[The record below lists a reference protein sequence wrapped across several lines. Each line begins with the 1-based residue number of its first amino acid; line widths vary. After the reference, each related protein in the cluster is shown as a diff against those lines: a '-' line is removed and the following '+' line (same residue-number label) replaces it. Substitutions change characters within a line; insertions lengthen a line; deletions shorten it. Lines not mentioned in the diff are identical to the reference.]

1 MESNNIFESF
11 FALVEKRNMNVM
23 NGRDFD
29 QVPNFSESEIGYIY
43 RSIIWPIFFLS
54 GGFIFFTEN
63 IFFKILGIEIILMQ
77 SITYIFHKKIIMNFG
92 LLLFLII
99 ISLWVTTFTSFYRYA
114 YLAFLALFLQKI
126 FNTKIR
132 NKM

>member
-63 IFFKILGIEIILMQ
+63 IFQ
-77 SITYIFHKKIIMNFG
+77 
-92 LLLFLII
+92 
-99 ISLWVTTFTSFYRYA
+99 
-114 YLAFLALFLQKI
+114 
-126 FNTKIR
+126 NTWY
-132 NKM
+132 

>member
-1 MESNNIFESF
+1 MDLIFLKV
-11 FALVEKRNMNVM
+11 FALVEKEIWMLWMGGILIRS
-23 NGRDFD
+23 
-29 QVPNFSESEIGYIY
+29 NFSESEIGYIY